1 MMRWVVDIEP
11 VSDLLEAWTN
21 AFHDPQRAYDAFW
34 RSPIKGEGFTKTIDQ
49 MQQRI
54 MHFWNNGEPQLRQ
67 QGPDA
72 IHSLDH
78 NLLQRGQTWRTKLEM
93 LAVANSNRRKLWP
106 GHPEG
111 EAHHLE
117 WAKRP
122 KPYVKLEKLTK
133 PHQHHAF
140 PTA

>member
-1 MMRWVVDIEP
+1 MTRWVEDNEP

-21 AFHDPQRAYDAFW
+21 AFHDLQRASDACW
-34 RSPIKGEGFTKTIDQ
+34 RLRASTRPPIRFSSASCTSGT
-49 MQQRI
+49 MSRP
-54 MHFWNNGEPQLRQ
+54 NRQ
-67 QGPDA
+67 QGPDG
-72 IHSLDH
+72 IHSLDP

-111 EAHHLE
+111 EARYLE

-122 KPYVKLEKLTK
+122 KPSVKLEKLTK
-133 PHQHHAF
+133 THQHHAV